1 MELPQTLQGDLIMT
15 KTRLASLAILA
26 LLATLVSS
34 SQAGRS
40 FSAQA
45 NEGQNGSGIPQQ
57 PPADSRTAI
66 WEYRILISSWNVG
79 EVKVVSI
86 DKWTGRA
93 AVVSPTN
100 LEDEINKLA
109 AQGFV
114 VESLQTVSSMGGG
127 GAEAGFQ
134 LSSTTEIVV
143 LLKRAKK

>member
-1 MELPQTLQGDLIMT
+1 MT

-26 LLATLVSS
+26 VLATLVSS

-45 NEGQNGSGIPQQ
+45 NEGQTGSGIQQ
-57 PPADSRTAI
+57 QTAADSRTAI
-66 WEYRILISSWNVG
+66 WEYRILIGRWDVVR
-79 EVKVVSI
+79 VKVVSI
-86 DKWTGRA
+86 DNTSGLA

-114 VESLQTVSSMGGG
+114 VESLQTASSTGGG
-127 GAEAGFQ
+127 GGQTGFQ
-134 LSSTTEIVV
+134 LSSTSEIVV